1 MNDTFMK
8 EKPIFSLVLSMSLPM
23 VLSMLVSSLYNIVD
37 SYFVAKISEDAMTA
51 LSLVYPVQN
60 LINAVTIGFGIGLNA
75 VIAYYLGAQEQT
87 CADRAAALGVFWNLV
102 HGIVLTAASMMVMP
116 VFLRLFSSDEA
127 VITYAVRYS
136 RIAFSFAV
144 IISLGMTFE
153 KIFQASGRMGSAMI
167 STLSGCAV
175 NLILDPVMIFG
186 LGPVPAMGIRGA
198 ALATGLGQTVT
209 LVIYLWFSIFRPLP
223 VRISM
228 KALFFGNN
236 GERNPF
242 RDPITAKLYTV
253 GIPACLNLALPS
265 VLISA
270 LNGILASFSEAYVLV
285 LGVYYKLQTFLY
297 LTANGIVQ
305 GIRPLAG
312 YNYGAGEYQRVRK
325 IFLVA
330 LSMSAFIMAFGT
342 VVCLWIPERL
352 FALFTQNAQTIRMGA
367 EALRIISLGFLVS
380 SVSITAGG
388 TLEGLGKGFPSL
400 FISLLRYLVL
410 MIPAAYLLSRFLG
423 AQGVW
428 HAFWITEWLTA
439 AAAFVIYNS
448 EACKKEKKRLQ

>member
-8 EKPIFSLVLSMSLPM
+8 EKPVFSLVLSMSLPM
-23 VLSMLVSSLYNIVD
+23 VLSMLVSALYNIVD

-51 LSLVYPVQN
+51 LSLVFPVQN

-75 VIAYYLGAQEQT
+75 VIAYYLGAQDQK
-87 CADRAAALGVFWNLV
+87 CADRAATLGVFWNLV
-102 HGIVLTAASMMVMP
+102 HGIVLTAASMLVMP
-116 VFLRLFSSDEA
+116 LFLNLFSSDEA
-127 VITYAVRYS
+127 VITYAIRYS

-153 KIFQASGRMGSAMI
+153 KIFQASGRMASAMV

-186 LGPVPAMGIRGA
+186 IGPVPAMGIRGA

-209 LVIYLWFSIFRPLP
+209 FLLYLWISVCRPLP
-223 VRISM
+223 VRISL
-228 KALFFGNN
+228 KTLLSGSP
-236 GERNPF
+236 GERNLL
-242 RDPITAKLYTV
+242 RDPISAKLYAV

-270 LNGILASFSEAYVLV
+270 LNGILAVFSESYVLV

-297 LTANGIVQ
+297 LTANGIIQ
-305 GIRPLAG
+305 GIRPLVG
-312 YNYGAGEYQRVRK
+312 YNYGAGEHRRVRK
-325 IFLVA
+325 IFLTA
-330 LSMSAFIMAFGT
+330 LSMSAVIMAFGT
-342 VVCLWIPERL
+342 VVCLMIPDRL
-352 FALFTQNAQTIRMGA
+352 FALFTENEETIRMGA
-367 EALRIISLGFLVS
+367 QALRIISLGFLVS
-380 SVSITAGG
+380 STSITAGG

-410 MIPAAYLLSRFLG
+410 MIPAAFLLSRFLG

-428 HAFWITEWLTA
+428 HAFWVTEWLTA
-439 AAAFVIYNS
+439 AAAFIIYNR
-448 EACKKEKKRLQ
+448 EACGRHI

>member
-8 EKPIFSLVLSMSLPM
+8 EKPVFSLVLSMSLPM
-23 VLSMLVSSLYNIVD
+23 VLSMLVSALYNIVD

-51 LSLVYPVQN
+51 LSLVFPVQN

-75 VIAYYLGAQEQT
+75 VIAYYLGAQDQK
-87 CADRAAALGVFWNLV
+87 CADRAATLGVFWNLV
-102 HGIVLTAASMMVMP
+102 HGIVLTAASMLVMP
-116 VFLRLFSSDEA
+116 LFLNLFSSDEA
-127 VITYAVRYS
+127 VITYAIRYS

-153 KIFQASGRMGSAMI
+153 KIFQASGRMASAMV

-186 LGPVPAMGIRGA
+186 IGPVPAMGIRGA

-209 LVIYLWFSIFRPLP
+209 FLIYLWISVRRPLP
-223 VRISM
+223 VRISL
-228 KALFFGNN
+228 KTLLSGSS
-236 GERNPF
+236 GERNLF
-242 RDPITAKLYTV
+242 RDPISAKLYAV

-270 LNGILASFSEAYVLV
+270 LNGILAVFSESYVLV

-297 LTANGIVQ
+297 LTANGIIQ
-305 GIRPLAG
+305 GIRPLVG
-312 YNYGAGEYQRVRK
+312 YNYGAGEHRRVRK
-325 IFLVA
+325 IFLTA
-330 LSMSAFIMAFGT
+330 LSMSAVIMAFGT
-342 VVCLWIPERL
+342 VVCLMIPDRL
-352 FALFTQNAQTIRMGA
+352 FALFTENEETIRMGA
-367 EALRIISLGFLVS
+367 QALRIISLGFLVS
-380 SVSITAGG
+380 SISITAGG

-410 MIPAAYLLSRFLG
+410 MIPAAFLLSRFLG

-428 HAFWITEWLTA
+428 HAFWVTEWLTA
-439 AAAFVIYNS
+439 AAAFIIYNR
-448 EACKKEKKRLQ
+448 EACGRHI